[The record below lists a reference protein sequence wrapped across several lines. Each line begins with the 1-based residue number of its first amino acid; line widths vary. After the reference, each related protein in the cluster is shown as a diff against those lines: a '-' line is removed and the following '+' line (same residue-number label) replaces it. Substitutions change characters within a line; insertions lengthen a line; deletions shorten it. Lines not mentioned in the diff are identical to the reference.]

1 MTKFFTFLNASS
13 QEDTET
19 ADIIKTNTTV
29 SPKLL
34 NEKQHQ
40 IGTNFET
47 SKTGAFIGEPSFK
60 IHNDVQN
67 NLLQIPKETKKQIS
81 SPPLVGKRARQSGNS
96 LDDQQWNDFIN
107 NVNEIDS
114 DSPHD
119 TTAKL
124 TPPKNSLLDTIM
136 KRQRVNS
143 AATKTE
149 FSFMPSSFK
158 ATKTNSA
165 PTATNS
171 PIFAPSMPSNRRRD
185 QKATLKQFNLGPS
198 TTRSPLL

>member
-1 MTKFFTFLNASS
+1 M
-13 QEDTET
+13 
-19 ADIIKTNTTV
+19 
-29 SPKLL
+29 
-34 NEKQHQ
+34 
-40 IGTNFET
+40 
-47 SKTGAFIGEPSFK
+47 
-60 IHNDVQN
+60 HNDVQN

-198 TTRSPLL
+198 TARSPLLQPQPENMTSLPKVVIRVPDLNNPTKIPAQQPCTKIPHVDENCSMNPAKSS